1 MIVVTELG
9 GLENSSC
16 MPLNPY
22 HPFIFYFLVAPQ
34 FVLQPGLN
42 MGPLAVKIVLT
53 TRPSGKSHYSFNS

>member
-42 MGPLAVKIVLT
+42 MGPLAVKI
-53 TRPSGKSHYSFNS
+53 NSPNY